1 MLNMTLVLLRALSML
16 SIARKD
22 AILLVGQR
30 SLVIPALIVLLRR
43 MSCRLW
49 GVYIDE
55 LDLPA

>member
-1 MLNMTLVLLRALSML
+1 ML